1 MINIFK
7 IFKTLIG
14 LDQDFFTFWGGGS
27 SGGSGGGGTTTSTS
41 TTTNLPEYAKPF
53 YEELLKQSGLSVY
66 RTGATGDVIGVQE
79 YKPYTG
85 QRVAGFTPAQ
95 QAVQTQ
101 VAGMTDPTQFAQAQQ
116 GLTGVGQIA
125 GAGTTAGLSQA
136 FGYQPGAITPQQV
149 STGTFGTAQAQQ
161 YMNPYM
167 QAVVDIE
174 KREAQR
180 QANLA
185 KSAGA
190 MGAIGRGTFGG
201 ARQALIQSEA
211 DRNLQQQ
218 LADIQSR
225 GGQTAFNQALQAFQ
239 ADQARGLTAQQA
251 NQAAALQA
259 AQLGQQG
266 QQFAAGLGRDIGLA
280 GLQTG
285 LQGAQAMGALGATQQ
300 ATALDR
306 LKSQAASAA
315 EQQALNQEQA
325 NVAYQQF
332 REAQEYPLRLLEYQS
347 NILRGNAGALGST
360 QVAYAPAP
368 SLASQ
373 LGGLGLAGLGLYN
386 ILGKA

>member
-1 MINIFK
+1 MISFIK
-7 IFKTLIG
+7 IIKTVFG

-27 SGGSGGGGTTTSTS
+27 SEGGGGGTTTSTS

-53 YEELLKQSGLSVY
+53 YEELLKQSGRAVY
-66 RTGATGDVIGVQE
+66 DTDETGGVRGVKD
-79 YKPYTG
+79 YKAYTG
-85 QRVAGFTPAQ
+85 QRVAGFTPEQ
-95 QAVQTQ
+95 QAVQTA
-101 VAGMTDPTQFAQAQQ
+101 VSGMTDPTQFGQATT
-116 GLTGVGQIA
+116 GLGRTETLA
-125 GAGTTAGLSQA
+125 GAGTTAGLGQA

-149 STGTFGTAQAQQ
+149 QTGTFGTTQAQQ

-225 GGQTAFNQALQAFQ
+225 GGQTAFQQAQQAFQ
-239 ADQARGLTAQQA
+239 ADQARALQAQQA

-285 LQGAQAMGALGATQQ
+285 LQTAQAQGALGATQQ
-300 ATALDR
+300 ATQLDR
-306 LKSQAASAA
+306 LKAQAASAA

-325 NVAYQQF
+325 NIAYQQF